1 MARPTVMTKKVME
14 FVCQQIAGGESLSK
28 ICRDES
34 MPARS
39 TILLAV
45 VNDRDGF
52 RTDYMR
58 AREAA
63 GFSHADTII
72 ELVESVGRGDYEPN
86 VAKVMID
93 GLKWAAERMA
103 ANYHGTKQSVDHTSS
118 DGSMTQKPAVELT
131 DEQLLKIASGNAK

>member
-1 MARPTVMTKKVME
+1 MMARPTVMTKEVME
-14 FVCQQIAGGESLSK
+14 FVCEKIAGGDSLSE

-39 TILLAV
+39 TVLLAV

-63 GFSHADTII
+63 GFSHADTIV
-72 ELVESVGRGDYEPN
+72 ELVKQVGNGNYEPN

-118 DGSMTQKPAVELT
+118 DKSMSPT
-131 DEQLLKIASGNAK
+131 KIERVVIDVNSTNPNA